1 MNNKEFIADLTS
13 RTQYSNREVASLV
26 SAAVSVITGEL
37 TEENTVAIQGFG
49 SFEVKKKLER
59 VLFNPIT
66 KQRMLVPPKMTV
78 SFKPNTSLKDRV
90 RQNQNEGE
98 EEI

>member
-1 MNNKEFIADLTS
+1 
-13 RTQYSNREVASLV
+13 
-26 SAAVSVITGEL
+26 
-37 TEENTVAIQGFG
+37 
-49 SFEVKKKLER
+49 
-59 VLFNPIT
+59 
-66 KQRMLVPPKMTV
+66 MLVPPKMTV